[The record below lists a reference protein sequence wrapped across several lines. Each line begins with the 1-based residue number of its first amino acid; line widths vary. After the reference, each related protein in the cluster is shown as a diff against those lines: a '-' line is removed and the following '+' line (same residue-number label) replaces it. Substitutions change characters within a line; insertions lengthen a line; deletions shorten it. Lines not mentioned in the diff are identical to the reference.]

1 MEENRGMK
9 YKKLRAKPTLR
20 FCLEKNNIMQKT
32 LAEDLG
38 LSVWTVYKILANK
51 AGSPFTAKLI
61 ANYLGLDVDDLFEV
75 TS

>member
-1 MEENRGMK
+1 MEGNRGMT

-38 LSVWTVYKILANK
+38 LNVMTINKILCNK
-51 AGSPFTAKLI
+51 AGSPYTAKLI